1 MNTVPDA
8 NPNNKTRIYVRLSRH
23 AEAGLDDLSKIIW
36 ALYHDHVHLQASH

>member
-23 AEAGLDDLSKIIW
+23 AEAGLDDLSTNIG
-36 ALYHDHVHLQASH
+36 ALYRDDVNLLASH